1 MLAYAQFQHL
11 TLLVTDPVLCLRWLK
26 VGDDAFGREMVLT
39 LNTNGVQTRGVKI
52 AKGLETGV
60 SKLRLTCGT
69 GSGVQMKCEIPSA
82 ESMLLPKE
90 INLDIMKEVCGHH
103 LRSIWISSP
112 RFRYMPCI
120 FDNYCHL

>member
-1 MLAYAQFQHL
+1 MLADAQFQHL

-26 VGDDAFGREMVLT
+26 VGDDVFGREMVLT

-120 FDNYCHL
+120 LDNYCHL